1 LPATARS
8 GSYVVCAEKEMPMPR
23 ARSLVVSLLIVAA
36 LSGCGTERADGA
48 AQVGE
53 SASAD
58 HAWGGYHWARQANP
72 FTVKLGDN
80 VTTAWDGYLVTAS
93 SDWSGSS
100 VLDTTVVGGGTSP
113 RTCKR
118 TTGQV
123 EVCNARYGFNGWRG
137 VATIWLSGDHITAGT
152 VKLND
157 SYFGTATYN
166 TPAWRQM
173 VMCQEI
179 GHTFGLDHQ
188 DENFGNGNLGSCMDY
203 TSDPSTN
210 QHPNA
215 HDFEQLESIYAHLD
229 ATTTVG
235 QAVATGR
242 LPPQANDAA
251 DEADPPAWG
260 RLIHRSADGRL
271 EVYEQELGGG
281 QKTRTYVIRA

>member
-1 LPATARS
+1 MRCARS
-8 GSYVVCAEKEMPMPR
+8 VVGP
-23 ARSLVVSLLIVAA
+23 LLIVVA
-36 LSGCGTERADGA
+36 LARCGTEGTDGA
-48 AQVGE
+48 VQLE
-53 SASAD
+53 ESSSAS
-58 HAWGGYHWARQANP
+58 HAWGSYHWARQSNP
-72 FTVKLGDN
+72 FTLELGDN
-80 VTTAWDGYLVTAS
+80 VSTAWDGHLLTAS
-93 SDWSGSS
+93 SDWSAST
-100 VLDTTVVGGGTSP
+100 VLDTSIVGGGTSP

-123 EVCNARYGFNGWRG
+123 EVCNARYGFNGWLG
-137 VATIWLSGDHITAGT
+137 VATIWLSGSHITAGT

-210 QHPNA
+210 QQPNA

-235 QAVATGR
+235 AVATGR
-242 LPPQANDAA
+242 LPPQANGAA
-251 DEADPPAWG
+251 DEADPPARG

-271 EVYEQELGGG
+271 EVYEQDLGGG
-281 QKTRTYVIRA
+281 HKTRTYVIRA